1 MKILRISSEWK
12 YSGFLPIENIKD
24 LAGWPVQGD
33 EARGGGGG
41 EGQGREESERLSV

>member
-24 LAGWPVQGD
+24 LAGGAVQGD
-33 EARGGGGG
+33 EARGREGAGRG
-41 EGQGREESERLSV
+41 E

>member
-24 LAGWPVQGD
+24 LAGGLVQGD
-33 EARGGGGG
+33 EAREGGQGRGRERGGGG
-41 EGQGREESERLSV
+41 RE